1 VEVRDASGA
10 AQGSDLVFAFGLTV
24 NGYTTIS
31 VVTEV
36 PFGASFAN
44 DPITIAVR
52 VSLASSLKACWY
64 MPLYACA
71 AQVES

>member
-1 VEVRDASGA
+1 VEVRDANGV
-10 AQGSDLVFAFGLTV
+10 AQGSDILFEVGLTV
-24 NGYTTIS
+24 NSYTTIS

-52 VSLASSLKACWY
+52 VSLANPLKTC
-64 MPLYACA
+64 
-71 AQVES
+71 